1 MKNHQQTGAT
11 GTTDY
16 NIHNLVYIR
25 VNTRTKNQFLE
36 DIQNPFRYF
45 KSPQLPQHDIVLN
58 IGDFEPDR
66 RHCDV
71 INHKI
76 YLREDYLFCE
86 EKIKNIRYRCEI
98 KGLDQEKLILNV
110 WEQPKT
116 VKQKLFPNLVAQ
128 NVFLRPLIDYVLLK
142 KGAISVHAA
151 AFSKNDRAVVFA
163 GRGGAHK
170 TTIAMDMIRREGY
183 QFLGDDRVLM
193 DGAGR
198 VYAYPTFVDLFT
210 FRLRKMAIENY
221 RKLDKLRYFYYRRK
235 LENDWSYIANQA
247 KVKSVFS
254 IVKHTGPRVAE
265 KRIAREDMITKL
277 IMSQKLENMNS
288 PGVLNID
295 AGRFYEYLV
304 SYAYRFPESTPAS
317 YWSKYQ
323 AVVSRALDRH
333 EYVEI
338 GIPEIYGD
346 HIFKKLVSLQDKV

>member
-1 MKNHQQTGAT
+1 MKNYRLTSAT

-16 NIHNLVYIR
+16 NIHDLVYIR
-25 VNTRTKNQFLE
+25 INSRTRNQILE

-45 KSPQLPQHDIVLN
+45 KSPKLPQHDIVLN
-58 IGDFEPDR
+58 IGDFIPDR
-66 RHCDV
+66 GNCDV

-76 YLREDYLFCE
+76 YLRENYLFCE

-98 KGLDQEKLILNV
+98 IGLEQGKLTLNV
-110 WEQPKT
+110 WVQPKT

-142 KGAISVHAA
+142 KGVISVHAA
-151 AFSKNDRAVVFA
+151 AFSKHDNAVVFA

-183 QFLGDDRVLM
+183 RFLGDDRVLL
-193 DGAGR
+193 DDTGR
-198 VYAYPTFVDLFT
+198 VYAFPTFVDLFT
-210 FRLRKMAIENY
+210 FRLRKMALENF
-221 RKLDKLRYFYYRRK
+221 RKLDKLRYFYYRK
-235 LENDWSYIANQA
+235 SLENDWSYIANQA
-247 KVKSVFS
+247 KVKAVFS
-254 IVKHTGPRVAE
+254 IVKHTGSAVAE
-265 KRIAREDMITKL
+265 KRIAREDIIKKL
-277 IMSQKLENMNS
+277 ILSQRLENMSS

-317 YWSKYQ
+317 YWRKYET
-323 AVVSRALDRH
+323 VVSRAMDRD

-338 GIPEIYGD
+338 DIPEKYGD
-346 HIFKKLVSLQDKV
+346 HIFKKLVSLLD